1 MKIAFY
7 GGENF
12 LLRNDQQPVWRE
24 ARCKEA
30 VLGRRSQSDYDYDD
44 EFDENDGDDF
54 GDEDGN
60 DGDDD
65 GEDVQVRDGGAV
77 CGEARLI
84 AV

>member
-1 MKIAFY
+1 MCQE
-7 GGENF
+7 G
-12 LLRNDQQPVWRE
+12 DQIN
-24 ARCKEA
+24 
-30 VLGRRSQSDYDYDD
+30 DYDYDD

-65 GEDVQVRDGGAV
+65 GEDVQVRDAGAV